1 MHVKHIFRLIGVML
15 MFYSLSMLPPIA
27 VSLVFH
33 EQQHLGFLS
42 CFASILISG
51 LIIWFFCRKAT
62 KEIQI
67 HDGFL
72 LVVLFWAM
80 LCACATLPFMSILK
94 TSHSWLDICF
104 ECVSGLT
111 TTGVTV
117 FTYPEKL
124 PKCLLYYRQ
133 QLQFLGGMSII
144 VLTVA
149 IMPVLGIGGTRLYR
163 TETPGA
169 LKDTKFTPRI
179 TQTAKALWSVYML
192 LTLSCIICYKL
203 AGMSWL
209 DAVCEAFAT
218 TSTGGLAV
226 HHEGMA
232 FYKNPWIEWIAP
244 FFMLL
249 GSINFGTHYLALK
262 KHNIKQY
269 WEEEEFR
276 FFVGIMALAMM
287 LACFIFFH
295 YNQNFSLKNL
305 RHVVFTVVS
314 LISSTGS
321 VCTDYTAWPLG
332 ILFML
337 LILSIFGGCHGSTTG
352 GIKIIRVLILSKF
365 YRREMKVLLHPQL
378 ISPIKYNNKALD
390 NAILFSV
397 FSFLMTFMAL
407 YAILIFLML
416 LAGNDFISSIAMVTG
431 TLSNSGIGFG
441 QTAISFEQV
450 NPLSK
455 ALGIVAMLAGRL
467 EIFSLFIV
475 FSLAYWKE

>member
-1 MHVKHIFRLIGVML
+1 MHVKHIFKLIGVML
-15 MFYSLSMLPPIA
+15 MFYSLSMLPPVVI
-27 VSLVFH
+27 SLLFQ
-33 EQQHLGFLS
+33 ENQHLFFLS
-42 CFASILISG
+42 CFAGIWLLGLVIWLI
-51 LIIWFFCRKAT
+51 CRKAN

-72 LVVLFWAM
+72 LVVLFWAL
-80 LCACATLPFMSILK
+80 LCGFATLPFLLILK
-94 TSHSWLDICF
+94 QPLSWIDVFF

-111 TTGVTV
+111 TTGVTI
-117 FTYPEKL
+117 FTYPEIL
-124 PKCLLYYRQ
+124 PKCLLYFRQ

-149 IMPVLGIGGTRLYR
+149 IMPVLGVGGTRLYR

-192 LTLSCIICYKL
+192 LTFSCMVCFKI
-203 AGMSWL
+203 AGMNWL

-218 TSTGGLAV
+218 TSTGGLAI
-226 HHEGMA
+226 HHDGMN
-232 FYKNPWIEWIAP
+232 FYQSPWIEWIAP
-244 FFMLL
+244 VFMLL

-269 WEEEEFR
+269 WEEEELR
-276 FFVGIMALAMM
+276 FFIGIILIAMM
-287 LACFIFFH
+287 TACFVFFH
-295 YNQNFSLKNL
+295 HTQNFSLLKL
-305 RHVVFTVVS
+305 RQVFFTVVS

-321 VCTDYTAWPLG
+321 VCTDYNNWPLG

-337 LILSIFGGCHGSTTG
+337 LLLSLFGGCHGSTAG

-365 YRREMKVLLHPQL
+365 YRREMKILLHPQL
-378 ISPIKYNNKALD
+378 ISPIKYNNKPLD
-390 NAILFSV
+390 NAILFSM
-397 FSFLMTFMAL
+397 FSFIMTFVAL
-407 YAILIFLML
+407 YACLIFLML
-416 LAGNDFISSIAMVTG
+416 LSGNDFITAIAIVTG

-441 QTAISFEQV
+441 DTAISFEHI
-450 NPLSK
+450 NTMSK
-455 ALGIVAMLAGRL
+455 VLAIIAMIAGRL

-475 FSLAYWKE
+475 FSLGFWKE

>member
-27 VSLVFH
+27 VSFAFK
-33 EQQHLGFLS
+33 ENQHLVFLS
-42 CFASILISG
+42 CFAG
-51 LIIWFFCRKAT
+51 IWFLGLLIWLICRKADR
-62 KEIQI
+62 EIQI

-72 LVVLFWAM
+72 LVVLFWAL
-80 LCACATLPFMSILK
+80 LCSFATLPFMLILK
-94 TSHSWLDICF
+94 NSFSWLDVFF

-117 FTYPEKL
+117 FSFPEIL
-124 PKCLLYYRQ
+124 PKCLLYFRQ

-149 IMPVLGIGGTRLYR
+149 IMPVLGVGGTRLYR

-192 LTLSCIICYKL
+192 LTISCIVCFKF
-203 AGMSWL
+203 AGMTWL
-209 DAVCEAFAT
+209 DSVCEAFAT
-218 TSTGGLAV
+218 ISTGGLAT
-226 HHEGMA
+226 HHEGMG
-232 FYKNPWIEWIAP
+232 YYQSSWIEWIAP
-244 FFMLL
+244 IFMLL
-249 GSINFGTHYLALK
+249 GSINFGTHYIALK
-262 KHNIKQY
+262 KHHIKQY

-276 FFVGIMALAMM
+276 FFIGIIFIAMTC
-287 LACFIFFH
+287 ACFVFFH
-295 YNQNFSLKNL
+295 LNQNFSLTKL
-305 RHVVFTVVS
+305 RQVFFTVIS

-321 VCTDYTAWPLG
+321 VCTDYNNWPLG

-337 LILSIFGGCHGSTTG
+337 LVLSVFGGCHGSTSG

-365 YRREMKVLLHPQL
+365 YRREMKILLHPQL
-378 ISPIKYNNKALD
+378 ISPIKYNNKPLD
-390 NAILFSV
+390 NAILFSM
-397 FSFLMTFMAL
+397 FSFIMTFVAL
-407 YAILIFLML
+407 FAFLVFLML
-416 LAGNDFISSIAMVTG
+416 LSGNDFMTAIAIVTG

-441 QTAISFEQV
+441 DTAISFEHI
-450 NPLSK
+450 NMMSK
-455 ALGIVAMLAGRL
+455 TLAIIAMIAGRL

-475 FSLAYWKE
+475 FSLAFWKE